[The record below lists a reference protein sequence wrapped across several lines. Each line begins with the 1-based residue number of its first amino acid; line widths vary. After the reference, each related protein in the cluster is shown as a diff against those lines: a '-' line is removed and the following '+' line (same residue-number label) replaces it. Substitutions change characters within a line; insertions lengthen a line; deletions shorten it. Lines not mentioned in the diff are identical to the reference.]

1 MRPTTRATHSR
12 SPATDPVM
20 LMRILAAGLVG
31 GIVGGIVVGGIE
43 SVTTVPMII
52 HAEAFEGADV
62 AGAAQLFLAHAHG
75 EHAHGGEEGG
85 MRLVLT
91 FVATIAVA
99 VGYAWMLLAV
109 MYAKGTKID
118 VRTVIPFAIAGF
130 FATGLAPALGLA
142 PELPG
147 AAAADLEAR
156 QIWWAFTALATAIG
170 IGVIYFGRGLP
181 WAVGGLVLIVLPH
194 VVGAPQPDGMAS
206 DVPAELAAHFA
217 STSLVI
223 HALIWIVP
231 AAIAGYAM
239 SRMTLADQTV

>member
-1 MRPTTRATHSR
+1 MRPTTRATHSP
-12 SPATDPVM
+12 SPATDPAM
-20 LMRILAAGLVG
+20 LKRILAAGLVG
-31 GIVGGIVVGGIE
+31 GIAGGIVVGAIE

-52 HAEAFEGADV
+52 HAEAFEEI
-62 AGAAQLFLAHAHG
+62 AATGLTFLAHAPG

-85 MRLVLT
+85 MRLILT
-91 FVATIAVA
+91 FLATIAVA

-109 MYAKGTKID
+109 MYAKGSEITMKS
-118 VRTVIPFAIAGF
+118 VIPFAIAGF

-170 IGVIYFGRGLP
+170 IGAIYFGRSLP

-239 SRMTLADQTV
+239 SRMSLADQTV

>member
-1 MRPTTRATHSR
+1 MRPTTRATHSP
-12 SPATDPVM
+12 SPATDPAM
-20 LMRILAAGLVG
+20 LKRILAAGLVG
-31 GIVGGIVVGGIE
+31 GIVGGVVVGGIE
-43 SVTTVPMII
+43 SVTTVPMIV
-52 HAEAFEGADV
+52 HAEEFEGGGV
-62 AGAAQLFLAHAHG
+62 ASAAQLFLAHAPG
-75 EHAHGGEEGG
+75 EHAQGGEEGG
-85 MRLVLT
+85 MRLILT
-91 FVATIAVA
+91 FIATIAVA

-109 MYAKGTKID
+109 MYAKGSEITMNS
-118 VRTVIPFAIAGF
+118 VIPFAIAGF

-170 IGVIYFGRGLP
+170 IGAIYVGRSLP
-181 WAVGGLVLIVLPH
+181 WVVGGVVLIVLPH
-194 VVGAPQPDGMAS
+194 VVGAPQPDGMTS

-231 AAIAGYAM
+231 AAIAGYVM

>member
-1 MRPTTRATHSR
+1 MQIKRIIFTRSGETEWNRLGRWQGWVA
-12 SPATDPVM
+12 SP
-20 LMRILAAGLVG
+20 LN
-31 GIVGGIVVGGIE
+31 
-43 SVTTVPMII
+43 
-52 HAEAFEGADV
+52 
-62 AGAAQLFLAHAHG
+62 AHG
-75 EHAHGGEEGG
+75 RHQ
-85 MRLVLT
+85 
-91 FVATIAVA
+91 
-99 VGYAWMLLAV
+99 VGKLANFL
-109 MYAKGTKID
+109 
-118 VRTVIPFAIAGF
+118 RN
-130 FATGLAPALGLA
+130 
-142 PELPG
+142 
-147 AAAADLEAR
+147 
-156 QIWWAFTALATAIG
+156 IG